1 MSVTTDIQDDIAIIR
16 FDDGNKNV
24 INHELLDDL
33 EMPSI
38 KPSAATPK
46 YLFCKDARVRF
57 ARDTTFQSWL
67 AMIPRQPRG

>member
-1 MSVTTDIQDDIAIIR
+1 MSVTTDIQDDIAIIQ

-33 EMPSI
+33 E
-38 KPSAATPK
+38 SAFDQTERSNAK
-46 YLFCKDARVRF
+46 VLIQGREVRF
-57 ARDTTFQSWL
+57 VRDTTFQSWS